1 MAMNSLKASPVVDF
15 FGATYT
21 FDGCRRTTE
30 VMVKFLPESVRTG
43 LKAIAPME
51 RYNHLGEKRQIFWKP
66 SVWLIDTP
74 HNIPEEVPFNLEAY
88 ADVVLIDDEEYP
100 EHLEYEDAAGYDI
113 EIERNLSKGV
123 YQEAG
128 YLEEKGS
135 MSDEARYWAAS
146 IASVND
152 YEVL

>member
-1 MAMNSLKASPVVDF
+1 MSASLWLGYDTHFDIDFYPCDARDTGEYNTIGQCASRSTLKLVHQF
-15 FGATYT
+15 FHGQ
-21 FDGCRRTTE
+21 
-30 VMVKFLPESVRTG
+30 L
-43 LKAIAPME
+43 
-51 RYNHLGEKRQIFWKP
+51 RQIFWKP
-66 SVWLIDTP
+66 LVWLIDTP
-74 HNIPEEVPFNLEAY
+74 HNIPEEVPFNLDAY